1 MNPKNRGERSD
12 LDTEPD
18 AIALEDIPAPP
29 QPEAML
35 YDDLLAQSGLMLQF
49 IDAGGLSDAWRS
61 YEAADPQRRA
71 QIAYATRMR
80 LSPDL

>member
-1 MNPKNRGERSD
+1 

-29 QPEAML
+29 QPEVIL
-35 YDDLLAQSGLMLQF
+35 YDDLLAQAGLMLQF
-49 IDAGGLSDAWRS
+49 IDAGGLSDAWRA
-61 YEAADPQRRA
+61 YEVADTPQRRA
-71 QIAYATRMR
+71 EIAYATRMR